1 MLYFQANF
9 RSVPVNREDVI
20 DILRRNQDALRARGV
35 VHAALFGS
43 VARGE
48 DRPGSDIDIVID
60 LAPDLAIDI
69 YQYVGLMSYIENL
82 FPDPVDVVDR
92 ETIKPIIRDRV
103 IQDSI
108 YAF

>member
-1 MLYFQANF
+1 MKRQ
-9 RSVPVNREDVI
+9 DVL

-48 DRPGSDIDIVID
+48 EVPGSDIDIVID
-60 LAPDLAIDI
+60 LAPDLAMDV
-69 YQYVGLMSYIENL
+69 YQYVGLTSYIEDL
-82 FPDPVDVVDR
+82 FPAPVDVVDR
-92 ETIKPIIRDRV
+92 EMIKPIIRDNVVR
-103 IQDSI
+103 DSI

>member
-1 MLYFQANF
+1 MTKDDA
-9 RSVPVNREDVI
+9 I
-20 DILRRNQDALRARGV
+20 TILRRNQDALRARGV
-35 VHAALFGS
+35 QHAALFGS

-48 DRPGSDIDIVID
+48 ARPDSDVDIVID

-69 YQYVGLMSYIENL
+69 YQYVGLMDYIEGL
-82 FPDPVDVVDR
+82 FPNPVDVVDR

-103 IQDSI
+103 LQDSI